1 MTEAASAAPLKVIQV
16 CSVAPLQEPTLSTLV
31 PTSLPL
37 TFFDLLWLRFPPVQ
51 RLFFYHF
58 PHPTSSFLHSLLPS
72 LKHSLSL
79 TLQHFLP
86 FSGTLTWPSHS
97 PKPIINYLPGD
108 TVSFTVAQSDLNFDH
123 LCSRLCE
130 ASQRND
136 LVPHLANSHD
146 KASLLAVQVTL
157 FPNAGFCIGVTTHH
171 AAFDGKSSSMFIKA
185 WAYICSNLQN
195 PTTPTPTPSLPHHL
209 SPIFDRSLIRDPS
222 GLAELYA
229 DQWMNHNGSNNRSL
243 KVWEPLTATPSD
255 GLKGFFELTPS
266 QIQKL
271 KQYGNSKVK
280 VAVHLSTFSVTCAY
294 VLACLVKAKQ
304 VKEEN
309 VVYIFAVECRR
320 RLDPPIPATYFGNC
334 ISGQYVVALTKELIG
349 KDGFICALEGIVEA
363 LNRVKEEGVLKG
375 AERSV
380 SIMHD
385 AGEVKKIST
394 AGSPL
399 FEVYSIDFGWGRPK
413 KVDMV
418 SADKTRAFS
427 ISESRDINGGIEI
440 GLVLPKSE
448 MEDFTS
454 LFLQGLDSCIGCGNE
469 SQQSNV

>member
-1 MTEAASAAPLKVIQV
+1 MTQAASPASLKVIQV
-16 CSVAPLQEPTLSTLV
+16 CSVAPLQEPTLSNLV

-108 TVSFTVAQSDLNFDH
+108 TVSFIVAQSDQNFDH
-123 LCSRLCE
+123 LCSHLCE
-130 ASQRND
+130 ASQRHH
-136 LVPHLANSHD
+136 LAPHLANSHD

-185 WAYICSNLQN
+185 WAYICSNL
-195 PTTPTPTPSLPHHL
+195 
-209 SPIFDRSLIRDPS
+209 
-222 GLAELYA
+222 
-229 DQWMNHNGSNNRSL
+229 
-243 KVWEPLTATPSD
+243 
-255 GLKGFFELTPS
+255 
-266 QIQKL
+266 IQKL

-294 VLACLVKAKQ
+294 VLACWVKANQ
-304 VKEEN
+304 VKEEH
-309 VVYIFAVECRR
+309 VLYIFAVDCRR

-334 ISGQYVVALTKELIG
+334 VKGQYVVPLTKELAG
-349 KDGFICALEGIVEA
+349 KDGFICALEKIVEA
-363 LNRVKEEGVLKG
+363 LNRVKEEEVLNG
-375 AERSV
+375 AEKWV
-380 SIMHD
+380 SLMHEP
-385 AGEVKKIST
+385 GEARITST

-440 GLVLPKSE
+440 GLMLSKSE
-448 MEDFTS
+448 MEDFTT
-454 LFLQGLDSCIGCGNE
+454 LFLQGLDSL
-469 SQQSNV
+469 

>member
-1 MTEAASAAPLKVIQV
+1 MTLKVIQV
-16 CSVAPLQEPTLSTLV
+16 CSVAPLHEPTLV

-51 RLFFYHF
+51 RLFFYPF

-72 LKHSLSL
+72 LNHSLSL

-86 FSGTLTWPSHS
+86 FAGTLTWPSHS

-108 TVSFTVAQSDLNFDH
+108 TVSLTVAESDQNFNLVSSH
-123 LCSRLCE
+123 LCE
-130 ASQRND
+130 ASQRPD
-136 LVPHLANSHD
+136 LAPHLANSHD
-146 KASLLAVQVTL
+146 KASLLAVQVTV

-195 PTTPTPTPSLPHHL
+195 PSTPTPSLPQHL
-209 SPIFDRSLIRDPS
+209 TPTFNRSLIRDPS

-229 DQWMNHNGSNNRSL
+229 NQWMNHNGSNNRSL
-243 KVWEPLTATPSD
+243 KAWESLTETPSD
-255 GLKGFFELTPS
+255 GLKGLFELTPS
-266 QIQKL
+266 QIKKL
-271 KQYGNSKVK
+271 KQKGNSKVK

-294 VLACLVKAKQ
+294 VLACLVKANK

-309 VVYIFAVECRR
+309 VLFIFSVDCRA

-334 ISGQYVVALTKELIG
+334 VRGQFVVALTKELVG
-349 KDGFICALEGIVEA
+349 KDGFVCALEGIVEA
-363 LNRVKEEGVLKG
+363 LNRVKEEEVLNG
-375 AERSV
+375 AERWV
-380 SIMHD
+380 SIMLD
-385 AGEVKKIST
+385 PGKSRVIST

-413 KVDMV
+413 KVDMI
-418 SADKTRAFS
+418 STDKTGAFS
-427 ISESRDINGGIEI
+427 LSESRDISGGIEI
-440 GLVLPKSE
+440 GLVLPKSA
-448 MEDFTS
+448 MEDFATI
-454 LFLQGLDSCIGCGNE
+454 FVQGLDSL
-469 SQQSNV
+469 